1 MKHLALL
8 AAIYALIAALVLPS
22 SLFASEDADPAAA
35 ETPAAETT
43 PAEEVPAPQAEPA
56 APAPAPDQPVPAPE
70 PPAPAPEP
78 PAAAPE
84 EPGAEPAPPERPTR
98 KREGTARA
106 KAAVSGSVTI
116 ADFQFTPAQ
125 ITIDQG
131 DTVTWTNNGPT
142 PHSATAPDGSFDT
155 GVFPAGQSRSHT
167 FSDAGTFSY
176 ICTPHPNMHGT
187 IVVRASQSG
196 GDTPDSS
203 AGDGGGTGGSADTG
217 STAGEAAQSDEGP
230 SLPNTGTDAGALL
243 VLGALMLL
251 LGIAVHRRARAEQ
264 PRPAGRIGW

>member
-8 AAIYALIAALVLPS
+8 AAVYALIAALVVPS
-22 SLFASEDADPAAA
+22 SLLASEDADPAAA
-35 ETPAAETT
+35 ETPAGETAPAAET
-43 PAEEVPAPQAEPA
+43 PAAPPEPAPAPEQPAPAPEPA
-56 APAPAPDQPVPAPE
+56 APAPDQ
-70 PPAPAPEP
+70 

-84 EPGAEPAPPERPTR
+84 PAAAPAPAEQPARER
-98 KREGTARA
+98 KQKASARA
-106 KAAVSGSVTI
+106 AASGSVTI

-125 ITIDQG
+125 ITINQG

-142 PHSATAPDGSFDT
+142 SHSATAPDGSFDT

-167 FSDAGTFSY
+167 FNDAGTFSY

-187 IVVRASQSG
+187 IVVQASQSG

-203 AGDGGGTGGSADTG
+203 SGDTGGSGGTTG
-217 STAGEAAQSDEGP
+217 GDSSGAEAAQSDGGP
-230 SLPNTGTDAGALL
+230 SLPSTGADSGALL

-251 LGIAVHRRARAEQ
+251 LGVAVHRRAGAEQ